1 MSGEGDS
8 IQPGGGGGGGGT
20 IYPRVYC
27 PGGTLFPGGHYILR
41 HRYCGII

>member
-8 IQPGGGGGGGGT
+8 ISRGGGT

-27 PGGTLFPGGHYILR
+27 PGDNIYPRVYCPGDNIA
-41 HRYCGII
+41 